1 MLSVCIPL
9 KNRVTNLQGCLKS
22 LDKLTGIDE
31 VVIADFN
38 STDTDF
44 QFLKQLNLNVKVVT
58 VEGDFSIGKG
68 KNVAAEHASGDILF
82 FLDADLLTPQTVID
96 KILKLVPLGFV
107 YCPIMWIEQGE
118 DDFESHW
125 AVHGRGQIAVTR
137 DQWLNHK
144 WVEWTSY
151 GGDDNMFFEPYKET
165 AIVDLP
171 DGFVHQW
178 HHNDERNR
186 HYTREQYADLRE
198 ENNRRKQNEE

>member
-1 MLSVCIPL
+1 MLSICIPL
-9 KNRVTNLQGCLKS
+9 KNRVTNLTACLQA

-31 VVIADFN
+31 VVIGDFN
-38 STDTDF
+38 STDTNF
-44 QFLKQLNLNVKVVT
+44 QFLNDLSLNVKVVPI
-58 VEGDFSIGKG
+58 EGDFSIGKA

-82 FLDADLLTPQTVID
+82 FLDADLITPQPVID

-125 AVHGRGQIAVTR
+125 AVHGRGQIAVSR

-144 WVEWTSY
+144 WVEWNSY

-165 AIVDLP
+165 AIVDLV
-171 DGFVHQW
+171 DGFIHQW
-178 HHNDERNR
+178 HHNNERTK
-186 HYTREQYADLRE
+186 HYTGEIYSDLRAE
-198 ENNRRKQNEE
+198 ERRRQQ